1 MTAKPDSTRLYQ
13 LAEPQAGYFTAAQ
26 AGAAGYSRQRLA
38 YHVRRGR
45 LIRIAHGLYRHTL
58 YPASPFEDL
67 HAALL
72 RTGKGSVISH
82 DSALAVYGLSDLLPA
97 EIHVT
102 IPRTSSRRHA
112 GLRLHT
118 SRITPSEI
126 AHREGLR
133 VTTVARTVADIA
145 SSGVAAEH
153 VIQAIDEAIQRG
165 LAQAE
170 EFEDQGRRR
179 GGRAAALIGQALLKA
194 GRA

>member
-1 MTAKPDSTRLYQ
+1 MTSKPDSTRLYH
-13 LAEPQAGYFTAAQ
+13 LAEPQAGYFTASQ
-26 AGAAGYSRQRLA
+26 ASAAGYSRQRLS
-38 YHVRRGR
+38 YHVRHGR

-67 HAALL
+67 HVALL
-72 RTGKGSVISH
+72 RTGSESVISH

-118 SRITPSEI
+118 RRVAPSEI
-126 AHREGLR
+126 THREGLR
-133 VTTVARTVADIA
+133 VTTVVRTVADLA

-153 VIQAIDEAIQRG
+153 VIQAIQEAIQRG
-165 LAQAE
+165 LAQAD

-194 GRA
+194 GRV

>member
-1 MTAKPDSTRLYQ
+1 
-13 LAEPQAGYFTAAQ
+13 
-26 AGAAGYSRQRLA
+26 
-38 YHVRRGR
+38 VRHGR

-67 HAALL
+67 HVALL
-72 RTGKGSVISH
+72 RTGSESVISH
-82 DSALAVYGLSDLLPA
+82 DSALAVYGLSDLLPV

-102 IPRTSSRRHA
+102 IPRTSSRRHP

-118 SRITPSEI
+118 RRVPPSEI
-126 AHREGLR
+126 THREGLR

-145 SSGVAAEH
+145 SSGVATEH
-153 VIQAIDEAIQRG
+153 VIQAIEEAIQRG
-165 LAQAE
+165 LAQTE
-170 EFEDQGRRR
+170 EFEHQGRRR